1 MSFEDLSKLLKL
13 NHFLKKALRPI
24 LKTTPLFHSS
34 PCYQKLLKGLLMTK
48 LKSFCVRTNFCASFS
63 WVFKKTTLH
72 TLVMDISLIKLLPDS
87 KKTFSL
93 EWFWFTKSAWYHWP
107 PNFTK
112 KMKYFSFS
120 TNTITWF
127 KSYLCEQKFKISI
140 NTSYSSLAN
149 LLCGIPQG
157 SILGPLLFLLF
168 INDLPQAVISNS
180 LLMLMISKI
189 QIEKQLIRDF
199 SSMCNWFVDKTK
211 SIIFGTKHKL
221 WNA

>member
-63 WVFKKTTLH
+63 RVFKKTTLH

-168 INDLPQAVISNS
+168 INDLPSSCYQ
-180 LLMLMISKI
+180 
-189 QIEKQLIRDF
+189 QLITYVDDKQ
-199 SSMCNWFVDKTK
+199 SSNWKATNQRF
-211 SIIFGTKHKL
+211 FKHVQLVCWQNKINNI
-221 WNA
+221 WY